1 MPTNLSKPVSPSALL
16 LSAVLAAS
24 LVACGGTADTK
35 APAPG
40 KTGALKDSVVT
51 IPSVP
56 TITVAAFAPNS
67 YTGTLPCADCAGIA
81 TTVALFSDTT
91 YRLREVYEGKGGA
104 PAVSM
109 GRWKQDGGTI
119 VLDGLGRTVR
129 FAATGSD
136 TLRLVDQSGKP
147 INSAPNHALVR
158 DASVNALREPATF
171 TGAFLYVADAP
182 TFRECASGQTYPVLM
197 KGGYKALEKAF
208 TAAKLPPG
216 SAQQVEVQARFL
228 ARPNDMEGARERD
241 VLEVVKYLGPSANPD
256 CK

>member
-1 MPTNLSKPVSPSALL
+1 MSFVEYAGRRAGAALMVSASL
-16 LSAVLAAS
+16 AVLAA
-24 LVACGGTADTK
+24 CGGNKDAAD
-35 APAPG
+35 G
-40 KTGALKDSVVT
+40 KSGPLKDSVVT

-67 YTGTLPCADCAGIA
+67 YTGTLPCADCGGIA

-109 GRWKQDGGTI
+109 GRWKQDGGAI
-119 VLDGLGRTVR
+119 VLEGLGRTVR
-129 FAATGSD
+129 FAAAGSD
-136 TLRLVDQSGKP
+136 TLRLLNQSGKP
-147 INSAPNHALVR
+147 IDSAQNHALVR
-158 DASVNALREPATF
+158 DASVNALREPSTF
-171 TGAFLYVADAP
+171 TGAFMYMADAP

-208 TAAKLPPG
+208 TSAKLPPG

-228 ARPNDMEGARERD
+228 ARPDDMEGARERD
-241 VLEVVKYLGPSANPD
+241 VLEVVKYIGPAANPD